1 MLIKRGEL
9 LQGSFGTIL
18 AVQWLRLHASNTGGA
33 GSVPGQETRS
43 HMLCDTT
50 KERKGPLL

>member
-9 LQGSFGTIL
+9 LKGSFGTVL

-43 HMLCDTT
+43 HVLCDTT